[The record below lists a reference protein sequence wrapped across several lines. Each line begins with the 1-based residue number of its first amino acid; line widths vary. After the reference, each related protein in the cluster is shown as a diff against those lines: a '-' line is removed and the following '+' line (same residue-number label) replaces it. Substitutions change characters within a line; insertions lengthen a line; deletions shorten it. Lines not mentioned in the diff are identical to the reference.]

1 MRKRHDP
8 FLKLLYKAGAR
19 DAIRLFFPDVAAHI
33 DWEALRW
40 IDKEVPI
47 LRGKQ
52 QPRSLTADLVGVTR
66 DLDGG
71 DLEVLLHPELQMRRP
86 ADMGWR
92 VLQYNAGLTLQQAN
106 ANARVLTFV
115 IYPCRGIGGIREQR
129 HALEVHG
136 HSILEVGYWSVGLGD
151 LDAAEYSERDNPI
164 AWALASWMQQE
175 RRGRPEL
182 RLRIQDKIIRLVRD
196 EGYRRLLWD
205 TVRTYF
211 TLSASEQEEEDA
223 LLESGKYG
231 EVKTMAETWLGKM
244 EEAAEERG
252 RQEGRQEALRQA
264 LVEVLRSRF
273 PLSPESIEMDLR
285 RVQDPAALQRLLS
298 RAATAATLDEFR
310 KSLPN

>member
-1 MRKRHDP
+1 M
-8 FLKLLYKAGAR
+8 
-19 DAIRLFFPDVAAHI
+19 
-33 DWEALRW
+33 
-40 IDKEVPI
+40 
-47 LRGKQ
+47 
-52 QPRSLTADLVGVTR
+52 
-66 DLDGG
+66 
-71 DLEVLLHPELQMRRP
+71 
-86 ADMGWR
+86 
-92 VLQYNAGLTLQQAN
+92 
-106 ANARVLTFV
+106 
-115 IYPCRGIGGIREQR
+115 
-129 HALEVHG
+129 
-136 HSILEVGYWSVGLGD
+136 GLGD